1 MVQARLRSIFVP
13 PLARSVFLQVELE
26 DKTID
31 ASGVVDGDPSAVLN
45 LVWSLV
51 LHFQASLSH
60 HTSPQVVS
68 VCQAD
73 LFRSDTGEAGGRRP
87 SGAFLQPPSVLR
99 RRPAKQRPT
108 GYQGIKP
115 SRGNP
120 PRSAAAG
127 PKMHVQV
134 SLEQIRQ
141 G

>member
-68 VCQAD
+68 VCQTETGLICFAPIQVKQAVGGIQE
-73 LFRSDTGEAGGRRP
+73 RSSSLPPCSAGAQP
-87 SGAFLQPPSVLR
+87 SNGQQATRESSPHGATLRALLQRV
-99 RRPAKQRPT
+99 QRCT
-108 GYQGIKP
+108 
-115 SRGNP
+115 SR
-120 PRSAAAG
+120 
-127 PKMHVQV
+127 
-134 SLEQIRQ
+134 
-141 G
+141 